1 MGCEHY
7 FLYII
12 FSLPHTP
19 IFSLLPSHRYTISLH
34 WVIDTVQT
42 MCTPAHISSMIS
54 FFVLFFC
61 HFLSF
66 FDENI
71 ISCRILFSY
80 KWKLIC
86 CAWGIEETLGERKEY
101 TPESVNMSFLFF
113 RSMPAQSAW
122 RYVNARLILLFFAK
136 WMPITATS
144 NVHAFFWLR
153 KVPRILYFL

>member
-1 MGCEHY
+1 MN
-7 FLYII
+7 II
-12 FSLPHTP
+12 FYISYSLSLTLPFSPCCHRTVTPYHCTELSIQYRRCARLHTYRVW
-19 IFSLLPSHRYTISLH
+19 FLFLFFFL
-34 WVIDTVQT
+34 
-42 MCTPAHISSMIS
+42 S
-54 FFVLFFC
+54 FFVI
-61 HFLSF
+61 

-86 CAWGIEETLGERKEY
+86 CAWGIEETLGERNEH

-153 KVPRILYFL
+153 KVPRIRYFL